1 MSDINYLQ
9 TVRYSLQNS
18 FRFLLRIDDIPFA
31 MITGVDRPRPNFS
44 APQDF
49 QLINWKFKQPG
60 GIVTWSDIN
69 FSIVESFDNEKFDSI
84 AGIILNT
91 YKKFGYDNPNQ
102 VIENAPI
109 LKDMNKRALINSIGT
124 VKIEV
129 LTPNGDVYEVWQLY
143 NAFVSKINFDKL
155 QYKSSQ
161 ILGATITLSYDWADM
176 TYISS
181 AGRETTY

>member
-1 MSDINYLQ
+1 MKNNLIE
-9 TVRYSLQNS
+9 VRDLEKYFEVSGGL
-18 FRFLLRIDDIPFA
+18 
-31 MITGVDRPRPNFS
+31 FS
-44 APQDF
+44 R
-49 QLINWKFKQPG
+49 NK
-60 GIVTWSDIN
+60 
-69 FSIVESFDNEKFDSI
+69 SIVKAVDGISFDNEKFDSI

-143 NAFVSKINFDKL
+143 NAFVSKISFDKL
-155 QYKSSQ
+155 QYNSSQ